1 MKHEEMFW
9 QASDGLQLFA
19 QSWEPAGEVEG
30 VICLVHGLGEHSG
43 RYGHWVEMLGQA
55 GYAVLAPDLRGHGK
69 SGGARGHTPSF
80 ERYMD
85 DLSLLLDEAA
95 RRFPDK
101 PCFLYGHSM
110 GGLLVANYVLR
121 RRPRLAGVVITSPGL
136 RTALEKQTGKV
147 AAVRLLGA
155 IAPGLSQPSGLDPA
169 TLSRDPA
176 VVEAYRN
183 DSLVHDRIS
192 LGMARGSL
200 AAIGYAFAHAA
211 EFSLPLLLM
220 HGAADQLTFAA
231 GSSEFAALLPGDC
244 TLKIWDQLYHELHNE
259 PEKDQVATVL
269 VEWLNSKL

>member
-1 MKHEEMFW
+1 MKHDQMFW
-9 QASDGLQLFA
+9 QARDALQLFA
-19 QSWEPAGEVEG
+19 QSWEPAGEVKG
-30 VICLVHGLGEHSG
+30 VICLVHGLGEHSS
-43 RYGHWVEMLGQA
+43 RYGHWVEMLDQA
-55 GYAVLAPDLRGHGK
+55 DYAVLATDLRGHGK
-69 SGGARGHTPSF
+69 SEGARGHTPSF

-85 DLSLLLDEAA
+85 DLGLLLEEAA
-95 RRFPDK
+95 RRFPEK

-155 IAPGLSQPSGLDPA
+155 IAPGLNQPSGLDPA

-183 DSLVHDRIS
+183 DPLVHDRIS

-200 AAIGYAFAHAA
+200 AAIRYAFAHAS
-211 EFSLPLLLM
+211 EFNLPLLIM
-220 HGAADQLTFAA
+220 HGAADQLVFAE
-231 GSSEFAALLPGDC
+231 GSSEFAGLVSGEC

-259 PEKDQVATVL
+259 PEKDQVFAVL
-269 VEWLNSKL
+269 VEWLNGKI